1 MLRAKFQD
9 QQVLGSE
16 VLKGFT
22 VHGYGGHLGQVT
34 YIPQIS
40 LVVGKPAFCTVTAKL
55 TSAIVFASPIVQSFF
70 FLNPKFQASSH
81 LLWLYSP
88 VFVGP
93 GKNPE
98 DRFSH
103 NEAQ

>member
-9 QQVLGSE
+9 QQAFVSE

-34 YIPQIS
+34 RIPQMS
-40 LVVGKPAFCTVTAKL
+40 LVVKKPAFCTVTAKL
-55 TSAIVFASPIVQSFF
+55 IGAIVFITPKVQPFL
-70 FLNPKFQASSH
+70 FLNPKFQACSH

-88 VFVGP
+88 VCVGP
-93 GKNPE
+93 G
-98 DRFSH
+98 
-103 NEAQ
+103 